1 MSASNWWENR
11 ISIPEAIRY
20 AFAAKDYDKIA
31 NLAELT
37 WKDMDNSF
45 QSATWLSWVQK
56 LPEDLFRER
65 PVLSTQYAWA
75 LWFEGDLSASEER
88 LRDAELWLIP
98 HEDKDGFPKQSKQDM
113 VVVDEQMFKSLPA
126 KIAVART
133 YIAQSRGDVAGAVK
147 YAELAY
153 SLTNEEDFFGK
164 AQAIVSLGFTYW
176 MNGKLE
182 EACSAMLD
190 WITTMEQLG
199 NIPFSIASTFA
210 LADMMIAQGRLRD
223 AVSAYQQS
231 LQLVSEQDP
240 HVKQIIAHNYLG
252 LAMLHH
258 EMANQDA
265 FNHYLKK
272 SEEAGEISILLD
284 WSYRWVRS
292 QAQLEESQGNFEV
305 ALDLLEQ
312 AKYLHVKTS
321 TPDIYPLEAVKVRI
335 FVRQGKLALARAWMK
350 DRNVSPNDDLSYL
363 QEFEHMIVARVLIAE
378 YEKIQDEASIQQ
390 ASRLLDRLLLAA
402 EEGKRMH
409 SVIQILILQA
419 FTYQAQGNTSNAL
432 IPLRRAL
439 RLAEPEGYARIFI
452 DEGLPMEA
460 LLNREMKE
468 NQVTKE
474 FTQKLLAV
482 YGTKRT
488 TLSKANQPL
497 VDPLS
502 ERELEVLALIAQGRT
517 NQEIGD
523 RLYLSLN
530 TVKVHTRNIY
540 SKMGV
545 NNRTQAVA
553 QARTIGLLIMD

>member
-1 MSASNWWENR
+1 
-11 ISIPEAIRY
+11 
-20 AFAAKDYDKIA
+20 
-31 NLAELT
+31 
-37 WKDMDNSF
+37 
-45 QSATWLSWVQK
+45 
-56 LPEDLFRER
+56 
-65 PVLSTQYAWA
+65 
-75 LWFEGDLSASEER
+75 
-88 LRDAELWLIP
+88 
-98 HEDKDGFPKQSKQDM
+98 
-113 VVVDEQMFKSLPA
+113 
-126 KIAVART
+126 
-133 YIAQSRGDVAGAVK
+133 
-147 YAELAY
+147 
-153 SLTNEEDFFGK
+153 
-164 AQAIVSLGFTYW
+164 
-176 MNGKLE
+176 
-182 EACSAMLD
+182 
-190 WITTMEQLG
+190 
-199 NIPFSIASTFA
+199 
-210 LADMMIAQGRLRD
+210 
-223 AVSAYQQS
+223 
-231 LQLVSEQDP
+231 
-240 HVKQIIAHNYLG
+240 
-252 LAMLHH
+252 MLHH

-409 SVIQILILQA
+409 SVIQILILHA